1 MAYRQ
6 RAQLESEI
14 GNLIAEMHQITS
26 SASMSFNY
34 YKLFEEDNGV
44 AVDFEWRDFVPLL
57 KAVSMQI

>member
-1 MAYRQ
+1 
-6 RAQLESEI
+6 
-14 GNLIAEMHQITS
+14 
-26 SASMSFNY
+26 MSFNY